1 MQVELGIWGYM
12 HGVCTCS
19 CVYVCMCMCGGQKSM
34 VGVFLN
40 HSQAYFLRQSPSLIL
55 ELTDSGRLANEC
67 QEPTCLL
74 PTSFLGLYT
83 HTVPGVSCKY

>member
-1 MQVELGIWGYM
+1 
-12 HGVCTCS
+12 
-19 CVYVCMCMCGGQKSM
+19 M

-40 HSQAYFLRQSPSLIL
+40 HSQPYFLRQSPSLIL

-74 PTSFLGLYT
+74 PISFLGLYT
-83 HTVPGVSCKY
+83 HTQYLVFHVSTGHLTEVLMLGRETLYRMNHFPNTRG